1 MLRLAVAN
9 CIVAAVFVPT
19 TTFANPE
26 PSDDAEYV
34 DDFDRVDPATDDP
47 DDPVAGSDDSQATCP
62 LMDPGSAG
70 PADEVVD
77 AAPTARQDSPGRSS
91 SALEAAILEETN
103 LLRKDPRGYAQK
115 LRDLR
120 PSYRG
125 KLIHREGQASILTQ
139 EGVAA
144 LDEAIAV
151 LQRAPKRLPRLA
163 HAEGLSR
170 AAADHA
176 RDLGQTGAL
185 GHTGSDGG
193 GPDKRARRHGVWD
206 GMVAENIAF
215 GPTDSEEIVIGLLV
229 DDGVP
234 DRGHREILLTQE
246 LFFGG
251 VACGPHPG
259 YGTTCVMTYAT
270 SFKSNGGGKRLAEAD
285 EEPAPTL
292 PPALPEPDLDAA
304 PNDDE
309 ATDDQLA
316 DEDPW
321 APPTARPPPD
331 TARDDV
337 DDDGSLDG
345 DRADVDPADDADDEP
360 ADVDDYDDYDRPPSY
375 APQYQPGP
383 RYVPGPQYRPGAR
396 YYGPRYRPG
405 ARYYGPRYQPGGRYY
420 GPRYA
425 PGPRYRY
432 Y

>member
-9 CIVAAVFVPT
+9 CFVIAVFVPT

-26 PSDDAEYV
+26 PTDDAEYV
-34 DDFDRVDPATDDP
+34 DDFDRVDSAEDEDP
-47 DDPVAGSDDSQATCP
+47 GSDDAQATCP
-62 LMDPGSAG
+62 LIDSESAES
-70 PADEVVD
+70 AESDDEGVD
-77 AAPTARQDSPGRSS
+77 AALTARQGSPGRAL

-115 LRDLR
+115 LIQLR

-151 LQRAPKRLPRLA
+151 LKRAPKRLPRLA

-176 RDLGQTGAL
+176 RDLGRTGAL

-234 DRGHREILLTQE
+234 DRGHRDILLTQE

-270 SFKSNGGGKRLAEAD
+270 SFKSNGAGKRNSEAD
-285 EEPAPTL
+285 DEAARTL
-292 PPALPEPDLDAA
+292 PPALPEPDLDTARS
-304 PNDDE
+304 DE
-309 ATDDQLA
+309 ETTDDGLA
-316 DEDPW
+316 VDDPW
-321 APPTARPPPD
+321 APPTASPTPD
-331 TARDDV
+331 RVREDADEDPRRDD
-337 DDDGSLDG
+337 DT
-345 DRADVDPADDADDEP
+345 ADVDPADDVDDEG
-360 ADVDDYDDYDRPPSY
+360 DYDQPPSY

-383 RYVPGPQYRPGAR
+383 RYVPAPQYRPGAR

-405 ARYYGPRYQPGGRYY
+405 ARYYGPRYQQGGRYY
-420 GPRYA
+420 GPRHA
-425 PGPRYRY
+425 PGPRYGYRPY
-432 Y
+432 